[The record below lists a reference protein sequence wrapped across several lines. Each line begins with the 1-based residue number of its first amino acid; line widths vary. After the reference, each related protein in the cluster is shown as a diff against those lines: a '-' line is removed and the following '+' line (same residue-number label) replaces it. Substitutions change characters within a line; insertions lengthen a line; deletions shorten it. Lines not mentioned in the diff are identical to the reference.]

1 MTKQISWIS
10 AFTLAG
16 FYLAGCSSTAPT
28 QSTTSAEH
36 ITAITTTATTETPKQ
51 NKPKPV
57 GIDRANLD
65 TTQSPCADFFQYANG
80 GWIKNNPVP
89 PAESRW
95 GSFNELQEKNYA
107 VQHAILTE
115 AAANRTAPKGSNA
128 QKVGDFYASGMD
140 SVAIEKLEAAPLKP
154 YLDKVA
160 AIRDVRTLLTTVAQ
174 FKKSGISGGFSFYVG
189 QDDKKS
195 TEYAIFLNQG
205 GLGLPDRDYYLK
217 EDDRSKDIRAEYV
230 KHVKNLFALLGDDT
244 TTAGKNAAKVMEL
257 ETRLAKASRTRVEL
271 RDPQANYNKMTLAQ
285 LQKLTPSTDWNILLA
300 QMGAKG
306 VNEVIVGQPDFFKEF
321 NSIVKSTPLRDWKT
335 YLRWHLIHST
345 APYLNKA
352 FVEENFN
359 FYGKVLSG
367 TKALQPRWKR
377 VLRTTDAAIGEAMG
391 QLYVEKT
398 FTPEAK
404 ARALE
409 MVKNLRDAFQEHVQT
424 LDWMSETTKKQALVK
439 LDAFAVKIG
448 YPDKWKD
455 YSALTITRGSY
466 VVNVL
471 HANEFEFNYNVNKL
485 GKPIDRTEWGMT
497 PPTVNAYYNPSM
509 NEIVF
514 PAGIM
519 QPPFFDPKADDAVNY
534 GGMGAVIGH
543 EITHGFDDQGRQYD
557 AEGNLKDWWTQTDAE
572 QFTKRAD
579 MVVSQYDAYE
589 VLPAVKVNGKLTLG
603 ENLADIGGLNIAY
616 TALQK
621 ALAGKKKEKIA
632 GFTPEQRFFLAWA
645 QIWRVNATEQYFN
658 QQVQTDPHS
667 PGRFRTNG
675 PVMNMPQFY
684 EAFGCKPGDQMV
696 KPATEQ
702 IKIW

>member
-1 MTKQISWIS
+1 MTITYYRLG
-10 AFTLAG
+10 ALALTG
-16 FYLAGCSSTAPT
+16 LYLAGCSTTVPT
-28 QSTTSAEH
+28 QQA
-36 ITAITTTATTETPKQ
+36 TTTDTAASPATVSTPKM
-51 NKPKPV
+51 NMGV
-57 GIDRANLD
+57 GLDPANLD

-89 PAESRW
+89 AAERRW
-95 GSFNELQEKNYA
+95 GSFEELADKNYA
-107 VQHAILTE
+107 VQRNILTE
-115 AAANRTAPKGSNA
+115 AAANTSAPKGSNS
-128 QKVGDFYASGMD
+128 QKVGDFFGSGMD
-140 SVAIEKLEAAPLKP
+140 STAIEQSGITPLKP
-154 YLDKVA
+154 YFDKVA
-160 AIRDVRTLLTTVAQ
+160 AIKDAKGLLTTVAQ
-174 FKKSGISGGFSFYVG
+174 LKKSGISGMFSFYVG

-217 EDDRSKDIRAEYV
+217 EDERSKNIRAEYV
-230 KHVKNLFALLGDDT
+230 KHLQNMFTLLGDDAT
-244 TTAGKNAAKVMEL
+244 MAQKNATKVMSL

-271 RDPQANYNKMTLAQ
+271 RDPQANYNKMTIAQ
-285 LQKLTPSTDWNILLA
+285 LQKQTPATNWNLLLTL
-300 QMGAKG
+300 MGAKN
-306 VNEVIVGQPDFFKEF
+306 VNEVIVGQPAFFKEL
-321 NSIVKSTPLRDWKT
+321 NTLVKTSSLSDWKT

-345 APYLNKA
+345 APYLNQA
-352 FVEENFN
+352 YVQENFN

-404 ARALE
+404 AKALE
-409 MVKNLRDAFQEHVQT
+409 MVKNLRDAFQEHVQQ

-455 YSALTITRGSY
+455 YADLNVGRESY
-466 VVNVL
+466 VTNVL
-471 HANEFEFNYNVNKL
+471 QANEFDFNYNVNKL
-485 GKPIDRTEWGMT
+485 GKPIDRAEWGMT

-557 AEGNLKDWWTQTDAE
+557 AEGNLKDWWTKTDAD

-579 MVVSQYDAYE
+579 MVVNQYGAYE
-589 VLPAVKVNGKLTLG
+589 VLPAVKVNGSLTLG

-621 ALAGKKKEKIA
+621 ALAGKNKDKIA

-645 QIWRVNATEQYFN
+645 QIWRVNGTEQYFN

-675 PVMNMPQFY
+675 PLTNMPQFY
-684 EAFGCKPGDQMV
+684 EAFGCKPGDKMV
-696 KPATEQ
+696 KPAGEQ